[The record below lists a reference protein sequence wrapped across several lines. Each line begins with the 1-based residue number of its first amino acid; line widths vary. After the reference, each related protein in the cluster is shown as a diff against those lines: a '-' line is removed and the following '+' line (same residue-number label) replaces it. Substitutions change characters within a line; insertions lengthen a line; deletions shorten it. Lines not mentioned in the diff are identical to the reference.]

1 METPAPVRILVA
13 DDDVG
18 ARSILVELLQTYGHD
33 VAAEAGN
40 GRDAIALAQT
50 HVPDVVLLDVHMPDG
65 SGIDAAKAITAA
77 LPGTAVILFTGD
89 QTLVLSNEDIAES
102 AAISMLSKPT
112 PPRTLD
118 SAIRL
123 AVAQARALTDA
134 RRDAVDARQQLEDRK
149 TIERAK
155 GILMRRTGCS
165 EQDAYRILQRKSQD
179 SSVPMV
185 RVAKDVLAS
194 EPGLSPSPPRTP
206 PKPKPLPLPLPPTDG
221 PAPEPP
227 TAS

>member
-1 METPAPVRILVA
+1 
-13 DDDVG
+13 
-18 ARSILVELLQTYGHD
+18 VELLLTFGHD
-33 VAAEAGN
+33 VAAEASN
-40 GRDAIALAQT
+40 GRDAVSLART
-50 HVPDVVLLDVHMPDG
+50 HLPDAVLLDVHMPDG
-65 SGIDAAKAITAA
+65 SGIDAAKEITAA

-89 QTLVLSNEDIAES
+89 QTLTLSNEDVTES

-134 RRDAVDARQQLEDRK
+134 RREASDARQQLEDRK

-165 EQDAYRILQRKSQD
+165 EQEAYRILQRKSQD

-194 EPGLSPSPPRTP
+194 EPGLAPSPPRTP
-206 PKPKPLPLPLPPTDG
+206 PKPKPPTTDAPPSEP
-221 PAPEPP
+221 PAP
-227 TAS
+227 